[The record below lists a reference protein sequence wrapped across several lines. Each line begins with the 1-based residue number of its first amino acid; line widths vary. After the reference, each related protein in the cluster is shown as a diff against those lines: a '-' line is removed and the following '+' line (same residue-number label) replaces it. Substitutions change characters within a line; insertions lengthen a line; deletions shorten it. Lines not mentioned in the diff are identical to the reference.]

1 MDLSPV
7 LRLCVPAAVAV
18 LATAALA
25 AAQPARPAGPP
36 ATVAK
41 VDLDRYA
48 GKWFEIARF
57 PNRFQKKCTGEVT
70 AQYVRRT
77 DGRIDVINRCR
88 LADGTMD
95 EAQGIA
101 RVATEDGSNAKLKV
115 RFAPAWLSF
124 LPVWGD
130 YWVLE
135 LADDYSYAV
144 VGDSGRDYL
153 WVLARTPQ
161 LSDGVYEDLKARV
174 AAKGFDAS
182 RLQKT
187 PHGAASGS

>member
-1 MDLSPV
+1 MALSPV

-25 AAQPARPAGPP
+25 AAQPARPSGPP

-57 PNRFQKKCTGEVT
+57 PNRFQKKCAGEVT
-70 AQYVRRT
+70 AEYVRRS
-77 DGRIDVINRCR
+77 DGRIDVVNRCR

-101 RVATEDGSNAKLKV
+101 RVATGDGSNAKLKV

-153 WVLARTPQ
+153 WVLARAPQ
-161 LSDGVYEDLKARV
+161 ISEPVYQDLKARV
-174 AAKGFDAS
+174 AAKGFDVS
-182 RLQKT
+182 RLEKT
-187 PHGAASGS
+187 RQALD